1 MIYAVCHETPPQTLG
16 AMAGHTWSIDPKRLG
31 FTLARYKFVSKML
44 AGKAN
49 VLEVGCGDGWATAI
63 VAQAVG
69 SVTAIDSD
77 EQLLANARE
86 RRIKNVVWLQH
97 DITRGVCYRPDR
109 LLCHFDAAYSLDVLE
124 HVRPEM
130 EPAFLGN
137 ICMAIGQH
145 GTFICGMPS
154 LESQPYASEL
164 SRAGHVN
171 CKTEDQLRQT
181 LQKYFRNVFLF
192 GLNDETLHTGYGPM
206 CHYRLAVCTGAKL

>member
-1 MIYAVCHETPPQTLG
+1 MTWDVCHQTPPQTLG
-16 AMAGHTWSIDPKRLG
+16 AMAGHTWIIDPKRLG

-44 AGKAN
+44 AGKGN

-63 VAQAVG
+63 VAAAVDTI
-69 SVTAIDSD
+69 TAIDAD

-130 EPAFLGN
+130 EPAFIGN

-181 LQKYFRNVFLF
+181 LRKYFRNVFLF
-192 GLNDETLHTGYGPM
+192 GLNDETLHTGFGAM
-206 CHYRLAVCTGAKL
+206 CHYRLAICTGAKL

>member
-1 MIYAVCHETPPQTLG
+1 MIYAACHETPPQTLG

-31 FTLARYKFVSKML
+31 FTLARYKFVAKML

-69 SVTAIDSD
+69 TITAIDAD

-86 RRIKNVVWLQH
+86 RRIHNVVWLQH

-109 LLCHFDAAYSLDVLE
+109 LLCHFEAAYSLDVLE

-130 EPAFLGN
+130 EPAFIGN
-137 ICMAIGQH
+137 ICMAIGPH

-192 GLNDETLHTGYGPM
+192 GLNDETLHTGFGPM
-206 CHYRLAVCTGAKL
+206 CHYRLAICTGAKL